1 MVLNMTHWAFKLA
14 WLTCDSIALY
24 SILQQQISS
33 ACDRFRPQLPVPVWM
48 EGGAV
53 HRDGV
58 RVRLGARPP
67 AAVRPRLRLH
77 PPPQRI
83 HLPLPPGDGGDPLRE
98 RSRHLA
104 LTATLASA
112 RLLNGLLVVF
122 CPFSREHQ
130 RSVLQRQAVV
140 LDVLPARE
148 DQAQDRPGAA
158 VPAFVT

>member
-1 MVLNMTHWAFKLA
+1 
-14 WLTCDSIALY
+14 
-24 SILQQQISS
+24 
-33 ACDRFRPQLPVPVWM
+33 M

-77 PPPQRI
+77 PPPPRI

-98 RSRHLA
+98 RSRHLT

-112 RLLNGLLVVF
+112 RLLNRPVGL

-148 DQAQDRPGAA
+148 DQTQDRPGAA